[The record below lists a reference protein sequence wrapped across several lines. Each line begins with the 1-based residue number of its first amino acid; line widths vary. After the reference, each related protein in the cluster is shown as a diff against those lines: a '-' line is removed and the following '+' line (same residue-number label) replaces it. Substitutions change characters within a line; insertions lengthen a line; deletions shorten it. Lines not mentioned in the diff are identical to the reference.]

1 MALAGGA
8 SILCSGA
15 RYISLSH
22 LGMLSPKGRCKTFD
36 AEADGYVRGEGAGLI
51 LIKKLKAALEDGDNI
66 VAVLKRQR
74 LQS

>member
-1 MALAGGA
+1 
-8 SILCSGA
+8 
-15 RYISLSH
+15 
-22 LGMLSPKGRCKTFD
+22 MLSPKGRCKTFD